1 MCIQNTAMLKTR
13 AHQGESEG
21 SNSYEEC
28 GALGG
33 FGIFN
38 SFDIHLLRAL
48 VSFHLFSVSLSP
60 VHLIVLLPFHVR
72 GAQIQER
79 QDWYKFARVYQSF
92 PVLLEKV
99 FRVQDSYKHT
109 RVQE

>member
-1 MCIQNTAMLKTR
+1 MYPEYCNAEDKSTSGR
-13 AHQGESEG
+13 SEG

-38 SFDIHLLRAL
+38 NFDIHLLGAL
-48 VSFHLFSVSLSP
+48 VSFPLFSVNLSP

-79 QDWYKFARVYQSF
+79 QDWYKLAQVYQSF

-99 FRVQDSYKHT
+99 FGVQDSYKHT